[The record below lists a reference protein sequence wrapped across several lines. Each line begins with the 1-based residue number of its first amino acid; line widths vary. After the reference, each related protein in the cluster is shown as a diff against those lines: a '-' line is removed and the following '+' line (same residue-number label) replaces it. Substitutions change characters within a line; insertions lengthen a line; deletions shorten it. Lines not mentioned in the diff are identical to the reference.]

1 MYSGVSRLLNG
12 QPLHVGEEMGG
23 FKLGSTV
30 VLVFEAPEDFKF
42 VIEPGQ
48 VVRMG
53 QPLGQIEEK

>member
-1 MYSGVSRLLNG
+1 LNG

-30 VLVFEAPEDFKF
+30 VLVFEAPENFKF

-48 VVRMG
+48 YVKMG
-53 QPLGQIEEK
+53 QPLGQIE

>member
-12 QPLHVGEEMGG
+12 QPLQVGEEMGG

-30 VLVFEAPEDFKF
+30 VLVFEAPENFQF

-48 VVRMG
+48 YVKMG
-53 QPLGQIEEK
+53 QPLGQIE